1 MKAPENDALS
11 SGEDYRALVLS
22 LFEDRLTL
30 VLGGVGTTI
39 AALLTAFAT
48 GSVMLFALTGAMLLV
63 TLARYGISWL
73 FVNRRHLRA
82 WSNGAARRWEN
93 LYTVGAVAM
102 TTLLGFWCIYSHL
115 VLNDNFASFA
125 SVAVTFANLVGISG
139 RNFAMQR
146 LVDWQIWTAGGG
158 MVVSIVYADIFYI
171 LLAALMLPFV
181 LSIRKIAARQRQ
193 TLNRAFTER
202 RHARHLAE
210 QMDTTL
216 NNIQDGICMFDSLG
230 RLEVAN
236 SQTCDMF
243 GVSRSEINR
252 ITFGELINLIADRQ
266 FVPPSDLSI
275 LARTVQTSRNSEV
288 NYRFRMGR
296 EDGRTLRVCARPT
309 RQGGV
314 IATFEDV
321 TREEQDANRIE
332 RLERFDR
339 LTGLINRKELI
350 TILDRESMA
359 RRSEE
364 SCAVM
369 LINLNRFSEVNDLL
383 GYRQGDALLIETTNR
398 LGSILPAGYHL
409 ARYGG
414 DEFAIVIR
422 GVHAEKPAIELA
434 QRVIEVLDVPYKLE
448 QRMVQIGCRVGIS
461 VGRRVEDTAEL
472 LLKQAD
478 MALFRAR
485 TNKDENWMLFDRSM
499 AKELAD
505 RRQLEADLKAALDR
519 GQFEAHFQPIVSL
532 ADRRTTLCEAL
543 LRWRHPTRGFVSP
556 ADFIPLAEE
565 TGQITAIGEWM
576 LFEACSVCSR
586 WPGDVGV
593 AVNLSPVQFRS
604 GNLVETVRSV
614 LLRTGLEPSR
624 LELEIT
630 ESLMLENL
638 SDTISKLDELK
649 SIGVKVSLD
658 DFGTGYS
665 SLSNVNNLPLD
676 KLKIDRSFV
685 DDLAPNSKS
694 LTLVQAIS
702 SMGEQLG
709 LTVVIE
715 GIENHDQLHLV
726 MQQTRVSHVQGFHFS
741 KPMPDKE
748 TTALLTAPLG
758 ADHPISRKF
767 ALEAAA

>member
-1 MKAPENDALS
+1 MEAQERNVLS

-22 LFEDRLTL
+22 LFEDRMTL
-30 VLGGVGTTI
+30 ILGGIGTSI
-39 AALLTAFAT
+39 AALLTAVAT
-48 GSVMLFALTGAMLLV
+48 GSMVLYALTGVMLLISG
-63 TLARYGISWL
+63 ARYGVSWL
-73 FVNRRHLRA
+73 FINRRHLRS
-82 WSNGAARRWEN
+82 WSNSAARRWEN
-93 LYTVGAVAM
+93 LYTIGAVTM
-102 TTLLGFWCIYSHL
+102 TSLLGFWCIYCHL
-115 VLNDNFASFA
+115 VLNHPFASFA

-158 MVVSIVYADIFYI
+158 MVVSIVYADVFY
-171 LLAALMLPFV
+171 LALAALMLPFV
-181 LSIRKIAARQRQ
+181 LSIRKIAARQRE
-193 TLNRAFTER
+193 TLNRAFSER

-216 NNIQDGICMFDSLG
+216 NNIPDCICMFDNLA

-236 SQTCDMF
+236 IQACEMF
-243 GVSRSEINR
+243 GIDRNEINR
-252 ITFGELINLIADRQ
+252 VTFAELINLIAERQ
-266 FVPPSDLSI
+266 FIPGSDLSI
-275 LARTVQTSRNSEV
+275 LLRTVQTSRSAEV

-296 EDGRTLRVCARPT
+296 ENSRILRLCARPT

-321 TREEQDANRIE
+321 TREEHDANRIE

-350 TILDRESMA
+350 TVLDRESAA
-359 RRSEE
+359 RKSGE
-364 SCAVM
+364 SCAV
-369 LINLNRFSEVNDLL
+369 LLVNLNRFSEVNDLL
-383 GYRQGDALLIETTNR
+383 GYRMGDALLIETTNR
-398 LGSILPAGYHL
+398 LGSILPAGFHL

-414 DEFAIVIR
+414 DEFAIVMR
-422 GVHAEKPAIELA
+422 GVNADQPAVELA
-434 QRVIEVLDVPYKLE
+434 KRIIEVLDVPYKLE
-448 QRMVQIGCRVGIS
+448 KRIIQVGCRVGIS
-461 VGRRVEDTAEL
+461 VGRRLEDTAEL

-478 MALFRAR
+478 MALFRAKGDK
-485 TNKDENWMLFDRSM
+485 NNGWMMFDRSM
-499 AKELAD
+499 AKELGE

-532 ADRRTTLCEAL
+532 KERRVGVCEAL
-543 LRWRHPTRGFVSP
+543 LRWRHPTSGFISP
-556 ADFIPLAEE
+556 ADFIPIAEE

-576 LFEACSVCSR
+576 LFESCSACSR

-604 GNLVETVRSV
+604 GNVVETVRSV

-638 SDTISKLDELK
+638 GDTISKLRELK
-649 SIGVKVSLD
+649 AIGVSISLD

-676 KLKIDRSFV
+676 KLKIDGSFV
-685 DDLAPNSKS
+685 EDLAEKSKS

-715 GIENHDQLHLV
+715 GVEKARQLDLI
-726 MQQTRVSHVQGFHFS
+726 MNETRVTHVQGYYFS
-741 KPMPDKE
+741 KPLPETEILTLLAAPDD
-748 TTALLTAPLG
+748 G
-758 ADHPISRKF
+758 NHPIRRQF
-767 ALEAAA
+767 PQEEAA